1 MRVFQKILVGY
12 DGSDNGR
19 RALQAVAELAK
30 KFSSK
35 VYVVEVVDEASLYA
49 TGMLPP
55 TSVIEEMWKKAKAD
69 IDQAIA
75 SLQGIDVTGDVVSG
89 YPPSA
94 ITDYAS
100 KVGADLIVVG
110 SRGLSTFK
118 RILLGSVST
127 AVVQESKVPVLV
139 VK

>member
-1 MRVFQKILVGY
+1 MFQKILVGY
-12 DGSDNGR
+12 DGSENAK
-19 RALQAVAELAK
+19 RAMVVVGDLAR

-35 VYVVEVVDEASLYA
+35 VFIIEVVDENSLYA
-49 TGMLPP
+49 TGILPP
-55 TSVIEEMWKKAKAD
+55 LSVVEEMWKKAKTD
-69 IDQAIA
+69 VEQAIA
-75 SLQGIDVTGDVVSG
+75 SLPGIDATGEVVSG

-94 ITDYAS
+94 IIEYAS

-118 RILLGSVST
+118 RIFLGSVST
-127 AVVQESKVPVLV
+127 AVVQESKVAVLV

>member
-1 MRVFQKILVGY
+1 MKMFQKILVGY
-12 DGSDNGR
+12 DGSENGK
-19 RALQAVAELAK
+19 RALLVAGDLAR

-35 VYVVEVVDEASLYA
+35 VFVIEVVDENSLYA
-49 TGMLPP
+49 TGILPP
-55 TSVIEEMWKKAKAD
+55 SSIVEEMWKKAKTD
-69 IDQAIA
+69 IDQVIA
-75 SLQGIDVTGDVVSG
+75 LLPGIDATGDVVSG
-89 YPPSA
+89 YPPSV
-94 ITDYAS
+94 IIEYAL